1 MQPKGFNRSLKSA
14 RPNFKGDKSILLDL
28 FGGDHFFHVGFDFVS
43 VVTLDADD
51 HEGAVAL
58 ELTIA
63 NQVAKGA
70 TARERRFAKIFLVL
84 HLFQSAGTDVCCKNR
99 TGEEK
104 QEKQFGNLHHGHPKW
119 LEPSY
124 IDKITKIFTNTHE
137 KQGFSGFYDG
147 IVIDPPRHQASTQP
161 GLPGSLIN
169 FVIV

>member
-1 MQPKGFNRSLKSA
+1 LKSA
-14 RPNFKGDKSILLDL
+14 LPSFKGDKSIPSDL
-28 FGGDHFFHVGFDFVS
+28 FGGDHFFGRRFDFVS
-43 VVTLDADD
+43 VITLDADD

-63 NQVAKGA
+63 NQVAKRA

-84 HLFQSAGTDVCCKNR
+84 HLFQSAGTDVRCKNR

-104 QEKQFGNLHHGHPKW
+104 QDEQFENLHHGHPRW

-137 KQGFSGFYDG
+137 KQGLSGVYDG
-147 IVIDPPRHQASTQP
+147 IVIRLPRLRAIPRP
-161 GLPGSLIN
+161 GQQGIQSIL
-169 FVIV
+169 

>member
-58 ELTIA
+58 ELTVS
-63 NQVAKGA
+63 NHVAKRA
-70 TARERRFAKIFLVL
+70 TARERCFAKIFLVL
-84 HLFQSAGTDVCCKNR
+84 NLFQSAGADVCCKNR

-124 IDKITKIFTNTHE
+124 IDKITKIFTKTHE
-137 KQGFSGFYDG
+137 KQGLSGFYDG
-147 IVIDPPRHQASTQP
+147 IVINPPWCQAAHKAE
-161 GLPGSLIN
+161 LICSLVN